1 MVRKLD
7 TPASVRVRA
16 AECITNHATRVIE
29 IEDIEAHVAA
39 LEQAAG
45 KRVEKL
51 AARLC
56 PTSDRSSTLEELC
69 RLMWRQ
75 DKRGFRTLAN
85 ADCPYLRV
93 FVASFELEDAQR
105 CVHARDRKQLPIWLD
120 NASRLTDPNRRRDA
134 RTRSP
139 ACWAIEAIWRREAPE
154 STPTTAPKCRREPYI
169 FCASRPA
176 SCRVDPVTIGS
187 A

>member
-105 CVHARDRKQLPIWLD
+105 CVHARDRKQLPIFGN
-120 NASRLTDPNRRRDA
+120 NAVQGVDRDPSPRLERL
-134 RTRSP
+134 
-139 ACWAIEAIWRREAPE
+139 E
-154 STPTTAPKCRREPYI
+154 SLPKG
-169 FCASRPA
+169 RPW
-176 SCRVDPVTIGS
+176 S
-187 A
+187 